1 MLVPSHPEIPE
12 TMPRWPAK
20 LTFLAPSVLLLVCA
34 CAPSHAQPGGN
45 RGAQIFAT
53 TCAGCHGGDGKG
65 SDRGP
70 SIATMPTTI
79 ARSDA
84 DLVGIVKNGI
94 TGRGMPPFG
103 YLGDPAIAS
112 VVRYLRT
119 LQGVT
124 NTPASTKLRGDSAAG
139 RIIYFGNGQCAS
151 CHMIEGEGG
160 FIASDLTTYGQNRS
174 DSAIIEAIIHPDQQ
188 IAPGTRVVE
197 VRMKSGQNLTGVLR
211 FEDNLNLG
219 IQTVDGRYHFLA
231 RATLAHVT
239 YTDHTLMPHDYSKR
253 LSANQLDD
261 LASFLIVTGR
271 QAPAKPAP
279 KRHDDEDE

>member
-34 CAPSHAQPGGN
+34 CAPSHAQAGGN

-70 SIATMPTTI
+70 SIATTPTTI

-84 DLVGIVKNGI
+84 DLTGIVKNGI
-94 TGRGMPPFG
+94 AGRGMPPFG

-124 NTPASTKLRGDSAAG
+124 NTPAAAQLPGDPTAG
-139 RIIYFGNGQCAS
+139 RAVYFGKGQCAS
-151 CHMIEGEGG
+151 CHMIKSEGG
-160 FIASDLTTYGQNRS
+160 FIASDLTAYGQHRS
-174 DSAIIEAIIHPDQQ
+174 SDAILEAIVHPDSQ
-188 IAPGTRVVE
+188 IAPGSRVVE
-197 VRMKSGQNLTGVLR
+197 VRTKSGQNLTGVLR

-219 IQTVDGRYHFLA
+219 IQTVDGRYHFLT
-231 RATLAHVT
+231 RATLADVT
-239 YTDHTLMPHDYSKR
+239 YTDHSLMPHDYSTR
-253 LSANQLDD
+253 LSQKELDD
-261 LASFLIVTGR
+261 LVSFIIVTGR
-271 QAPAKPAP
+271 QAPAAPAP
-279 KRHDDEDE
+279 KRHNDEDE